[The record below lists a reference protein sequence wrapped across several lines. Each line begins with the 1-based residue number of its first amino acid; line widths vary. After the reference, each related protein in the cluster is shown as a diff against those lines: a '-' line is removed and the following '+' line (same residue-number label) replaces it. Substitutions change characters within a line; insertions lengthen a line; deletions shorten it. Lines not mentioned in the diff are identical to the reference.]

1 MLMGAP
7 GGGGGGRRTGARRPL
22 PPFEVHLPGRAP
34 GQRWATPASGEP
46 GRNGWKDW
54 GLSSQALSHSCF
66 LLLVHI
72 VLEGFDAGL
81 LPHQTGDLWRRKIS
95 GPESSVSRAKSELSL
110 RMMGG
115 FPVCWVLC

>member
-1 MLMGAP
+1 M
-7 GGGGGGRRTGARRPL
+7 R
-22 PPFEVHLPGRAP
+22 LPGQAP

-46 GRNGWKDW
+46 GRSGWKDW
-54 GLSSQALSHSCF
+54 GLSSQALTESLMF

-81 LPHQTGDLWRRKIS
+81 LLHQTGDLWRRKMS

-115 FPVCWVLC
+115 FLVCWVLR